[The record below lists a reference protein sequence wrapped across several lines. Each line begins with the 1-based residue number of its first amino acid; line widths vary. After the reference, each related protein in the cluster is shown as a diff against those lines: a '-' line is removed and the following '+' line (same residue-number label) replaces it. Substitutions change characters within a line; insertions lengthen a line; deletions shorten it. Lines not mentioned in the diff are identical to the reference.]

1 MQFPQVVG
9 VLRKNPA
16 KMAFCVAIWI
26 WPPPLTVSYVRRA
39 RICSISQVKENI
51 FSFLN
56 VFVEKTESSA
66 RNNNDLVEGMDF
78 DQIEK
83 ESHRWIA

>member
-1 MQFPQVVG
+1 M
-9 VLRKNPA
+9 
-16 KMAFCVAIWI
+16 
-26 WPPPLTVSYVRRA
+26 
-39 RICSISQVKENI
+39 CSISQVKENI